1 MEDSR
6 KISEFKFR
14 DREDIFIIVTEKE
27 RNVPE
32 NVQPLVVG
40 GIDLTDIPQFSGLLK
55 KKNYDF
61 VSSAG
66 LANQVSGIN
75 SQGAPRMQ
83 EEERGEVDLKLKFK
97 RQLQQI
103 KEMGIDDEGMILQ
116 ALLQTN
122 GNVQLAIQKL
132 MQ

>member
-6 KISEFKFR
+6 NISEFKFR
-14 DREDIFIIVTEKE
+14 NKEDIFIIVTEKE
-27 RNVPE
+27 RNVPQ

-66 LANQVSGIN
+66 LANQVTGIS
-75 SQGAPRMQ
+75 SQGAPKMQ
-83 EEERGEVDLKLKFK
+83 QQRGEVDLKLKFG

-103 KEMGIDDEGMILQ
+103 KEMGIDDEGRILQ

-122 GNVQLAIQKL
+122 GNLQLAIQKL

>member
-6 KISEFKFR
+6 KISQFKFR
-14 DREDIFIIVTEKE
+14 EREDIFIIVTEKE
-27 RNVPE
+27 RNVPD

-40 GIDLTDIPQFSGLLK
+40 GIDLSDIPQFSGLLK

-66 LANQVSGIN
+66 LANQVTGIN

-83 EEERGEVDLKLKFK
+83 EERGEVDLKLMFK

-122 GNVQLAIQKL
+122 GDVQQAIQKL